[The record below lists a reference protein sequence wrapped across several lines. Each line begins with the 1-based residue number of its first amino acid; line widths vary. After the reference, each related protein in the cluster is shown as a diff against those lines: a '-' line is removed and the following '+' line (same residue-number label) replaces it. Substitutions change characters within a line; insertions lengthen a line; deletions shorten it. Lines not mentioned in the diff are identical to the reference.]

1 MKSIATFDKFLDLLS
16 HAWNIL
22 FSDVRHLFGYG
33 FRQAKAERQR
43 LHDESR
49 AFEAK
54 QREEQRAEQ
63 VLRIA
68 AVCI

>member
-1 MKSIATFDKFLDLLS
+1 MNVF
-16 HAWNIL
+16 
-22 FSDVRHLFGYG
+22 VY
-33 FRQAKAERQR
+33 QAKAERQR

-49 AFEAK
+49 AFEVK

-68 AVCI
+68 AVCISNAIVYMG